1 MISFKV
7 PRPLS
12 ERYYSPCRFFYVWH
26 AVSYRD
32 LKKIL
37 EKRGVKIDHATL
49 NRWVVRYLTSL
60 VMAAKNRRTRIKQE
74 KTMTIDSITQ
84 PLTKRP
90 AWKAL
95 QAHYQKMHHLHL
107 RQLFADDTLRG
118 ERFVVDASGI
128 YLDYSKNRITDETP
142 KFTLS

>member
-32 LKKIL
+32 LKEIL
-37 EKRGVKIDHATL
+37 EKRGVKIDHAIL

-60 VMAAKNRRTRIKQE
+60 VMAAKNRKCSVATSWRMDETTIKIRGAWVYLNQAVDLWLTPLISCSPNTVM
-74 KTMTIDSITQ
+74 KRRLQPPFIQQKQ
-84 PLTKRP
+84 PLMGSK
-90 AWKAL
+90 
-95 QAHYQKMHHLHL
+95 
-107 RQLFADDTLRG
+107 QLT
-118 ERFVVDASGI
+118 
-128 YLDYSKNRITDETP
+128 
-142 KFTLS
+142 